1 MGKCGKKNLMGGK
14 LLGRIL
20 LLPLQFV
27 QYVVANLSAY
37 KEKSSDL
44 IQDDQQSAHQSYGFG
59 GKGFLS
65 FPN

>member
-1 MGKCGKKNLMGGK
+1 MGGK

-37 KEKSSDL
+37 EAKSCNP
-44 IQDDQQSAHQSYGFG
+44 IRDDQQSAHQSYGFG
-59 GKGFLS
+59 GKGSLS
-65 FPN
+65 FSD

>member
-1 MGKCGKKNLMGGK
+1 

-37 KEKSSDL
+37 EAKSCDP
-44 IQDDQQSAHQSYGFG
+44 IRDDQQSAHQSYGFG
-59 GKGFLS
+59 GKGSLS
-65 FPN
+65 FSD